1 MARSPNPRE
10 GSTLEG
16 FLREQGLFE
25 VASAR
30 AIKAVLAWQ
39 ISLAMKHRK
48 ISKAEMARR
57 MGTSRSA
64 LARRDCAALLRWGA
78 AARYEVLAC
87 ERAAN
92 DRNVRR

>member
-1 MARSPNPRE
+1 M
-10 GSTLEG
+10 GL
-16 FLREQGLFE
+16 LREQGLFE
-25 VASAR
+25 EASAR

-39 ISLAMKHRK
+39 ISM
-48 ISKAEMARR
+48 AEMARQ